1 MFPPAKRV
9 FSGGNA
15 PTKGNAMSSQSM
27 KIQVRRVEGGSTS
40 LMVCRILLVAVLI
53 GIWQLGGW
61 HTGSE
66 WISSPGRI
74 AARLYEGVRGNLLT
88 HLFITLRQLFI
99 GFSLGAAAGIVVG
112 LILGRTAR
120 LTKILRPFIVAGYA
134 LPLSTLAPLLI
145 LWFGLDM
152 MPKIVLVSVTV
163 FFLILFTTMSGVQSI
178 DEDLVVTLRLM
189 GASKRELFTKV
200 LAPASVAWILSG
212 TKIALPFALVSVT
225 TAEMLAGRGGLG
237 SLITLAS
244 TQFDMTGIYT
254 ILVILMALGTLLAAG
269 ANWLDRHLLRWRNA
283 KK

>member
-1 MFPPAKRV
+1 
-9 FSGGNA
+9 
-15 PTKGNAMSSQSM
+15 MSSQSI
-27 KIQVRRVEGGSTS
+27 KVQACRIEGDGSS
-40 LMVCRILLVAVLI
+40 AVLVCRILLVVLLVGLWDFAGRYI
-53 GIWQLGGW
+53 G
-61 HTGSE
+61 SN

-74 AARLYEGVRGNLLT
+74 AQRLYAGFQGDLLT
-88 HLFITLRQLFI
+88 HLLLTLRQLFI
-99 GFSLGAAAGIVVG
+99 GFGLGANAGIAIG
-112 LILGRTAR
+112 LVLGRTAN

-152 MPKIVLVSVTV
+152 TPKIVLVSVTV

-189 GASKRELFTKV
+189 GASNRELFTKV

-237 SLITLAS
+237 SLITTAS

-254 ILVILMALGTLLAAG
+254 ILVILMALGIILASG
-269 ANWLDRHLLRWRNA
+269 ANWLDRRLLRWRNA
-283 KK
+283 RN